1 MSAQSEQ
8 ERARQAYAT
17 GRKHRD
23 ANDVRMG
30 QDNARINGAATGSQG
45 GGAR

>member
-8 ERARQAYAT
+8 ERARQAYAA
-17 GRKHRD
+17 GREQRQGGNVQQ
-23 ANDVRMG
+23 A

>member
-8 ERARQAYAT
+8 ERARQAYAA
-17 GRKHRD
+17 GRERRD
-23 ANDVRMG
+23 GGAVRMG

>member
-1 MSAQSEQ
+1 MSQQNEQ
-8 ERARQAYAT
+8 QRARQAYAE
-17 GRKHRD
+17 GRGRRD
-23 ANDVRMG
+23 GDAVRMG